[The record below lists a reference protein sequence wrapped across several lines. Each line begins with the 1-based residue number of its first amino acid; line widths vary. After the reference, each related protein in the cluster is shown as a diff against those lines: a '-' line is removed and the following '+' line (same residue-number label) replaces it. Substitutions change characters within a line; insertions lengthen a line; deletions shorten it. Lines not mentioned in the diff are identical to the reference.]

1 MAIAYT
7 NFSYFASRSSL
18 INHNLTIT
26 YNLKLTHFCCF
37 LNQTY
42 IIIDILILS
51 IFLRLALY
59 KRYGNAYQS
68 QNIGFRDHYY
78 EFI

>member
-7 NFSYFASRSSL
+7 SLCYFVLRSSL
-18 INHNLTIT
+18 NNHNPPII

-42 IIIDILILS
+42 IIIDIIILS
-51 IFLRLALY
+51 IFLRLAPY